1 MQTIEIDQ
9 RLKRTGPR
17 SYQVRM
23 IVKQKGLTEV
33 YEFNFENTN
42 GIYPL
47 YKSLIYIVRRFNN
60 VHVELK
66 TPSKVFAG
74 EVNGQTGKNTRLFNI
89 LNDEK
94 QENGVSI
101 DAVFV
106 EKIN

>member
-1 MQTIEIDQ
+1 METIEIEQ
-9 RLKRTGPR
+9 TLTRTGPR
-17 SYQVRM
+17 NYQVRM
-23 IVKQKGLTEV
+23 IVKQNNLTEV

-74 EVNGQTGKNTRLFNI
+74 EVNGQAGKNTRLYGI
-89 LNDEK
+89 LNDTK
-94 QENGVSI
+94 QQHGVEI
-101 DAVFV
+101 DAIFV
-106 EKIN
+106 EKN